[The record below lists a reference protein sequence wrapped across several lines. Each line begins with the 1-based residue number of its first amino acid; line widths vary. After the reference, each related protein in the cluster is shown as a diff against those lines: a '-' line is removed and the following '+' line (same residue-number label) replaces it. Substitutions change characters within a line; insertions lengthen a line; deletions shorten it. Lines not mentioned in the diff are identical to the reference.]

1 MTSIIKF
8 RRSLYQV
15 WTTFFSLIFFVCIL
29 WLLDENREEILIVAT
44 LSLDVTADTF
54 QIFAKILVK
63 VFPRVL
69 PLFCNKG
76 FTFNLYMIS
85 IMKFRCSLYQVS
97 TTFFF
102 LIFFVCILWL
112 LNENREEILI
122 VATVS
127 LEVTDDTFQIFAK
140 ILVKVFPKG
149 FTFILYQ
156 EFYRQFVSLAQVIQE
171 WKSSPVF
178 PFKHSFLFVHQKF
191 LDTFSTLKKNFWRNQ
206 NILKVHTF

>member
-1 MTSIIKF
+1 MWNLHQSFFSQGVFTFSNKVYLHFVTRVYFNYFVTRVLSLICNKDFTFKLYMTSIIKF

-102 LIFFVCILWL
+102 
-112 LNENREEILI
+112 
-122 VATVS
+122 
-127 LEVTDDTFQIFAK
+127 
-140 ILVKVFPKG
+140 
-149 FTFILYQ
+149 
-156 EFYRQFVSLAQVIQE
+156 
-171 WKSSPVF
+171 
-178 PFKHSFLFVHQKF
+178 
-191 LDTFSTLKKNFWRNQ
+191 
-206 NILKVHTF
+206 